1 MMITFSRF
9 IHKNIIYHSNLNYDS
24 VLHISCNSCIHG
36 NKAVSTYIDNE
47 KTAINTTRPTFANYS
62 QCC

>member
-1 MMITFSRF
+1 MIQFY
-9 IHKNIIYHSNLNYDS
+9 ICHAI
-24 VLHISCNSCIHG
+24 VVHG
-36 NKAVSTYIDNE
+36 NKIVSTYDNE